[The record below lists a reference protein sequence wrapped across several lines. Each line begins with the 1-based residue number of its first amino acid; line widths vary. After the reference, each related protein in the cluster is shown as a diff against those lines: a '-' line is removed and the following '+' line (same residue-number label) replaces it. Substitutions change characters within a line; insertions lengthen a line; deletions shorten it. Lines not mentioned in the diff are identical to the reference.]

1 MILRGV
7 DGCPKGWLAVSLDL
21 ATGKV
26 SGQAFFEKETS
37 LMLRDPSVAV
47 TAIDIPIGLPS
58 REMPRVVDGLAR
70 ERLKLRASSVFPA
83 PSRATLPFAGK
94 DYEAACEASA
104 AVCGKR
110 LSQQSYAILPKIKA
124 VDTILREN
132 PELVERVFEVH
143 PELSFY
149 FWAGQEPM
157 RHPKQ
162 SGFGF
167 TERIERV
174 RTVFEN
180 AAEEIR
186 ARIPRVE
193 VNDDDILDAFA
204 ALWTAQRIHSGT
216 AERLPKELMR
226 DECGLPMCM
235 WA

>member
-21 ATGKV
+21 ATGKIK
-26 SGQAFFEKETS
+26 GQVFTGEETGS
-37 LMLRDPSVAV
+37 MLRDREVAV

-58 REMPRVVDGLAR
+58 RDRPRVVDGVAR
-70 ERLKLRASSVFPA
+70 KRLGPRASSVFPA
-83 PSRATLPFAGK
+83 PPRATLPFAME
-94 DYEAACEASA
+94 DYKAACEASA
-104 AVCGKR
+104 ADCGKR
-110 LSQQSYAILPKIKA
+110 LSQQSYAILPKIKT
-124 VDTILREN
+124 VDTVLREN
-132 PELVERVFEVH
+132 PELVERVFEIH

-149 FWAGQEPM
+149 FWAEQQPM

-174 RTVFEN
+174 RTVFGN

-186 ARIPRVE
+186 ARIPRAE
-193 VNDDDILDAFA
+193 ASDDDILDAFA

-216 AERLPKELMR
+216 AERLPEELKR